1 MRGPAPAPPRFI
13 ALGFPERV
21 MMRCV
26 RVLVQKKS
34 DAVGITLSANPC
46 TGARVAPQRCP
57 VFRYSQKQFHD
68 TTTAR
73 MCQAANWPP
82 IMTLTGRELRPC
94 WPGITAICND
104 GQPNYEERLKASF
117 NAGNP
122 LIPSLK
128 EYCDETP
135 APETYRFSFT
145 EGSPDCFGHP
155 KLFSHLLL
163 ERIMEELG
171 EDVTYKF
178 AFPDTF
184 LGGDDQTNQQGF

>member
-46 TGARVAPQRCP
+46 TGAQVAPPRCL

-68 TTTAR
+68 TITAR
-73 MCQAANWPP
+73 ICQGTNWPP

-94 WPGITAICND
+94 WPGIMAICIWRE
-104 GQPNYEERLKASF
+104 QSS
-117 NAGNP
+117 
-122 LIPSLK
+122 I
-128 EYCDETP
+128 
-135 APETYRFSFT
+135 
-145 EGSPDCFGHP
+145 
-155 KLFSHLLL
+155 LLL
-163 ERIMEELG
+163 LYHKPRRNARGVSVESGLSEASGLRRRG
-171 EDVTYKF
+171 RYNRG
-178 AFPDTF
+178 PS
-184 LGGDDQTNQQGF
+184 